1 MLLSIGPLSQTSS
14 SSGMQMR
21 KCRRDADG
29 EEQLFARE
37 IFFVPDFLYGSA
49 NISKILGPPNSDGDG
64 QTENKASCESSMS
77 ALTGIC
83 TPARPFC
90 CEQDTSIITTRINLA
105 KIRSALS
112 ISFPTKPTV
121 HTSHDR
127 AKIVFSVI
135 CSFFRCLYFTSSIFL
150 LVRPPIQPCPRLK
163 IVRLDLPLLLSSPT
177 ARAPATV
184 ATVTAMMTSPSLRLL
199 HPRIRTHPLP
209 SRVLQPA
216 AMPLSCRP
224 IPKATVGVTSRE
236 LALPR
241 HLLLLLVL
249 RN

>member
-112 ISFPTKPTV
+112 ISFPTKQQFIHRTIEQ
-121 HTSHDR
+121 R
-127 AKIVFSVI
+127 
-135 CSFFRCLYFTSSIFL
+135 
-150 LVRPPIQPCPRLK
+150 
-163 IVRLDLPLLLSSPT
+163 LSS
-177 ARAPATV
+177 ASFV
-184 ATVTAMMTSPSLRLL
+184 HFSGVYISHHPSSSSFDHQFNHVLV
-199 HPRIRTHPLP
+199 
-209 SRVLQPA
+209 SR
-216 AMPLSCRP
+216 S
-224 IPKATVGVTSRE
+224 
-236 LALPR
+236 
-241 HLLLLLVL
+241 
-249 RN
+249 